1 MGGLRTAL
9 YNYLF
14 AKKHSGKFLLRIED
28 TDQSRVIQG
37 ATEQIQ
43 KDLEWAGIEIDEG
56 PSDGGDFGPYQQS
69 KRLDIYKQVFKLFD

>member
-9 YNYLF
+9 YNFLF
-14 AKKHSGKFLLRIED
+14 AKKQHGKFLLRIED
-28 TDQSRVIQG
+28 TDQSRVILG

-56 PSDGGDFGPYQQS
+56 PSHGGDLGPYQQS
-69 KRLDIYKQVFKLFD
+69 KRLSIYKQVFNL